1 MKYILVLH
9 EKHGDRYIAAGDT
22 DESIG
27 KVATAVVLER
37 LHAEYW
43 YTEPHEIQSALHYLD
58 RNKAM
63 SWLRSRSTYEYEGVS
78 VQTLEILE

>member
-9 EKHGDRYIAAGDT
+9 EEQGDRYIAAGDT
-22 DESIG
+22 EESIG
-27 KVATAVVLER
+27 LAAAAVVRER
-37 LHAEYW
+37 IRYGYW
-43 YTEPHEIQSALHYLD
+43 YSNQETESANFHLE

-63 SWLRSRSTYEYEGVS
+63 SWLRSRSTHEYEGVS